1 MNDAAKE
8 VVQKEHLA
16 TADVFMDALSGRDV
30 RWSES
35 ARDWI
40 FRGHADD
47 TWKLVPTLY
56 RSSDVF
62 REFGLG
68 AIDSWW
74 ERTAA
79 LETLL
84 EGFLDGLHRAGMVI
98 PAATPVLRVRNRI
111 SGGAEPRFEALP
123 LAALAQHHGLP
134 TTLLDWTRR
143 GWTAAYFAA
152 FEGAKGVGSSK
163 NHGRVAVWALSRGDF
178 ARTSGEEIFYDAPA
192 ATNPN
197 LRAQDGTFT
206 RCLDPELLPFEEHLK
221 LPKPDSLRCLTLPT
235 SEAGRL
241 LRLLSLEG
249 VNGASLFPGVEGVV
263 RLLRE
268 RRYWDPK
275 AEPLGARS

>member
-1 MNDAAKE
+1 MTDPMDDGGG
-8 VVQKEHLA
+8 VLKEHLS
-16 TADVFMDALSGRDV
+16 TADEFLNALSGRDS
-30 RWSES
+30 RWSDS

-40 FRGHADD
+40 FRGHADH

-56 RSSDVF
+56 RSPDVF

-68 AIDSWW
+68 AVDSWW
-74 ERTAA
+74 ERKDM
-79 LETLL
+79 LDTLL
-84 EGFLDGLHRAGMVI
+84 ETFLDGLHRAGMVI
-98 PAATPVLRVRNRI
+98 PTAAPTLRLRNRI
-111 SGGAEPRFEALP
+111 STGAEPPFEVLP

-152 FEGAKGVGSSK
+152 VEAAKGIGSAEGQ
-163 NHGRVAVWALSRGDF
+163 GRVAVWALSRGDF
-178 ARTSGEEIFYDAPA
+178 MGKYHEEIFYDAPA

-197 LRAQDGTFT
+197 LRTQDGTFT
-206 RCLDPELLPFEEHLK
+206 RCLDPDSLPFEEHLSVA
-221 LPKPDSLRCLTLPT
+221 KPGSLRCLTLPA

-249 VNGASLFPGVEGVV
+249 VNGASLFPGADGVV

-268 RRYWDPK
+268 RRYWK
-275 AEPLGARS
+275 G